1 MGIELADLLD
11 FSKLNGLVPAIVQDY
26 KTEEILM
33 QAFMNKEAFELT
45 VSTKKATYF
54 SRSRNKLWIKGEESG
69 NVQNVKE
76 ILIDCDNDSVLLKV
90 EQVGDAACHT
100 GYRSCYYR
108 KLDDKQNLKI
118 VGEKIFDSKDVYKRK
133 ISSKK

>member
-1 MGIELADLLD
+1 MADLLD